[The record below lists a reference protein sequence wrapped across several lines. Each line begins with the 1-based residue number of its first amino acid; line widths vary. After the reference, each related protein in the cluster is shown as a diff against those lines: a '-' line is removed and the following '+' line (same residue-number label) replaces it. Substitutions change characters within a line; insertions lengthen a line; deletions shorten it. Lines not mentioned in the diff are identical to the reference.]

1 MIKYIILKRL
11 ISIFILTLIFQP
23 FSNAVDIR
31 DFQIE
36 GMSIGDSLLD
46 YLKISEIKKKKSSN
60 KKLKIARASISN
72 NLNTYDFVQF
82 WWFEDD
88 KDFKI
93 VGIAGELE
101 IVNGLKGCKKKQKE
115 IASEIKN
122 ILTEFTINEN
132 ENNYYDDRSGKSK
145 VYHYALNFKNED
157 IINIQCYIF
166 SKNYKKTKNMIDNLK
181 VMIVTKEMDD
191 HFNAAYK

>member
-1 MIKYIILKRL
+1 MKKLLVILVL
-11 ISIFILTLIFQP
+11 SLLLTL
-23 FSNAVDIR
+23 SAKADDIR

-46 YLKISEIKKKKSSN
+46 YLKISEIKKKKSPN
-60 KKLKIARASISN
+60 KKLKIVRASISN
-72 NLNTYDFVQF
+72 NLKTYDFIQF

-93 VGIAGELE
+93 VGIAGELK
-101 IVNGLKGCKKKQKE
+101 IDNGLKACKKKQKE

-122 ILTEFTINEN
+122 TLTEFTINEG
-132 ENNYYDDRSGKSK
+132 ENNYHDDKSGKSK
-145 VYHYALNFKNED
+145 VYHYALNFKNKD
-157 IINIQCYIF
+157 NINIQCYIF

>member
-1 MIKYIILKRL
+1 MKRL
-11 ISIFILTLIFQP
+11 LFILILIVIFQSP
-23 FSNAVDIR
+23 TKADDIR

-60 KKLKIARASISN
+60 KKLKIVRASISN
-72 NLNTYDFVQF
+72 NLKTYDYVQF

-93 VGIAGELE
+93 VGIAGE
-101 IVNGLKGCKKKQKE
+101 IIINNGLKGCKKKQKE
-115 IASEIKN
+115 IVSEIKN
-122 ILTEFTINEN
+122 TLTEYTINED
-132 ENNYYDDRSGKSK
+132 ENNYYDDKSGKSK
-145 VYHYALNFKNED
+145 VYHYALNFKNKD
-157 IINIQCYIF
+157 NINIQCYIF

-181 VMIVTKEMDD
+181 VMIVTKEMDN
-191 HFNAAYK
+191 HFRAAFR

>member
-1 MIKYIILKRL
+1 MVINKIIIYLAL
-11 ISIFILTLIFQP
+11 ILTFNCQSLAKA
-23 FSNAVDIR
+23 NDIR

-46 YLKISEIKKKKSSN
+46 YLKISKIKKKKSSN
-60 KKLKIARASISN
+60 KKLKIVRASISN
-72 NLNTYDFVQF
+72 NLKTYDFVQF

-101 IVNGLKGCKKKQKE
+101 IDNGLKGCKKKQKE

-122 ILTEFTINEN
+122 TLTEFTINEN

-145 VYHYALNFKNED
+145 VYHYALNFKNKD
-157 IINIQCYIF
+157 NINIQCYIF

-191 HFNAAYK
+191 HFNEAFR

>member
-1 MIKYIILKRL
+1 MKRL
-11 ISIFILTLIFQP
+11 LFILILIVIFQ
-23 FSNAVDIR
+23 SQTKADDIS

-60 KKLKIARASISN
+60 KKLKIVRASISN
-72 NLNTYDFVQF
+72 NLKTYDFVQF

-93 VGIAGELE
+93 VGIAGE
-101 IVNGLKGCKKKQKE
+101 IIINNGLKGCKKKQKE
-115 IASEIKN
+115 IVSEIKN
-122 ILTEFTINEN
+122 TLTEFTINED
-132 ENNYYDDRSGKSK
+132 ENNYYDDKSGKSK
-145 VYHYALNFKNED
+145 VYHYALNFKNKD
-157 IINIQCYIF
+157 NINIQCYIF

-181 VMIVTKEMDD
+181 VMIVTKEMDN
-191 HFNAAYK
+191 HFRAAFR

>member
-1 MIKYIILKRL
+1 MKRL
-11 ISIFILTLIFQP
+11 LFILILIVIFQ
-23 FSNAVDIR
+23 SQTKADDIS

-60 KKLKIARASISN
+60 KKLKIVRASISN
-72 NLNTYDFVQF
+72 NLKTYDSVQF

-93 VGIAGELE
+93 VGIAGE
-101 IVNGLKGCKKKQKE
+101 IIINNGLKGCKKKQKE
-115 IASEIKN
+115 IVSEIKN
-122 ILTEFTINEN
+122 TLTEFTINED
-132 ENNYYDDRSGKSK
+132 ENNYYDDKSGKSK
-145 VYHYALNFKNED
+145 VYHYALNFKNKD
-157 IINIQCYIF
+157 NINIQCYIF

-181 VMIVTKEMDD
+181 VMIVTKEMDN
-191 HFNAAYK
+191 HFRAAFR

>member
-1 MIKYIILKRL
+1 MKRL
-11 ISIFILTLIFQP
+11 LFILILIVIFQSP
-23 FSNAVDIR
+23 TKANDIR

-60 KKLKIARASISN
+60 KKLKIVRASISN
-72 NLNTYDFVQF
+72 NLKTYDYVQF

-93 VGIAGELE
+93 VGIAGE
-101 IVNGLKGCKKKQKE
+101 IIINNGLKGCKKKQKE
-115 IASEIKN
+115 IVSEIKN
-122 ILTEFTINEN
+122 TLTEYTINED
-132 ENNYYDDRSGKSK
+132 ENNYYDDKSGKSK
-145 VYHYALNFKNED
+145 VYHYALNFKNKD
-157 IINIQCYIF
+157 NINIQCYIF

-181 VMIVTKEMDD
+181 VMIVTKEMDN
-191 HFNAAYK
+191 HFRAAFR

>member
-1 MIKYIILKRL
+1 MKKLLVILVL
-11 ISIFILTLIFQP
+11 SLLLTL
-23 FSNAVDIR
+23 SAKADDIR

-46 YLKISEIKKKKSSN
+46 YLKISEIKKKKSPN
-60 KKLKIARASISN
+60 KKLKIVRASISN
-72 NLNTYDFVQF
+72 NLKTYDFIQF

-93 VGIAGELE
+93 VGIAGELK
-101 IVNGLKGCKKKQKE
+101 IDNGLKACKKKQKE

-122 ILTEFTINEN
+122 TLTEFTINEG
-132 ENNYYDDRSGKSK
+132 ENNYHDDKSGKSK
-145 VYHYALNFKNED
+145 VYHYALNFKNKD
-157 IINIQCYIF
+157 NINIQCYIF

-191 HFNAAYK
+191 HFNEAFR

>member
-1 MIKYIILKRL
+1 MRRLFLIL
-11 ISIFILTLIFQP
+11 ILTLSFQ
-23 FSNAVDIR
+23 SWTKADNIK

-60 KKLKIARASISN
+60 KKLKIVRASISN
-72 NLNTYDFVQF
+72 NLKTYDSVQF

-93 VGIAGELE
+93 VGIAGE
-101 IVNGLKGCKKKQKE
+101 IIINNGLKGCKKKQKE
-115 IASEIKN
+115 IVSEIKN
-122 ILTEFTINEN
+122 TLTEFTINED
-132 ENNYYDDRSGKSK
+132 ENNYYDDKSGKSK
-145 VYHYALNFKNED
+145 VYHYALNFKNKD
-157 IINIQCYIF
+157 NINIQCYIF

-181 VMIVTKEMDD
+181 VMIVTKEMDN
-191 HFNAAYK
+191 HFRAAFR

>member
-1 MIKYIILKRL
+1 MKRL
-11 ISIFILTLIFQP
+11 LFILILIVIFQSP
-23 FSNAVDIR
+23 TKADDIR

-60 KKLKIARASISN
+60 KKLKIVRASISN
-72 NLNTYDFVQF
+72 NLKTYDYVQF

-93 VGIAGELE
+93 VGIAGE
-101 IVNGLKGCKKKQKE
+101 IIINNGLKGCKKKQKE
-115 IASEIKN
+115 IVSEIKN
-122 ILTEFTINEN
+122 TLTEFTINED
-132 ENNYYDDRSGKSK
+132 ENNYYDDKSGKSK
-145 VYHYALNFKNED
+145 VYHYALNFKNKD
-157 IINIQCYIF
+157 NINIQCYIF

-181 VMIVTKEMDD
+181 VMIVTKEMDN
-191 HFNAAYK
+191 HFRAAFR